1 MDRNTA
7 IRYLNGLA
15 RALGPDNLGMPVDA
29 AAQALNLG
37 LAGAGYIG
45 HKTGL
50 LEEPLPLVEKPV
62 GGSDWIAEKLGNP
75 DDGSGAYTAGRITP
89 LAVGLARM
97 GGAGASKLADK
108 MLTQGP
114 AAHGRAAQ
122 RGAIRVSRGPGD
134 KPDPELVLSTSLNQ
148 ELLPELMTKGGN
160 AELYSPS
167 MGIKRGQVM
176 TEFGDLALIPK
187 LGAFDP
193 ATSPSTLF
201 NRDAYTARWHH
212 FDGLAA
218 KDALKGKETALRYTA
233 STDTDV
239 ARRFLLGDFDKD
251 RILLGGKPIQDNP
264 EIAAL
269 VQRFREVAK
278 NSDPATAYD
287 RLISMD
293 TDYYE
298 PEHWKG
304 MGTLYNSISGLGGGE
319 VAKIYRAP
327 ELAKQ
332 ARARMQDRA
341 VPFTR
346 PEDLRMNEGGNLGVA
361 GKADPWEGGYGG
373 FWHDLSMQTSPAFR
387 SFQAFERNPLGAG
400 LLRKNH
406 VDQNAFQRKVRERGF
421 GDNFGWLSD
430 SAQQDVVALVPRG
443 PGEIGDILSDPKLG
457 EWAAGR
463 ALRDSYYNNGFT
475 TEQMLADVPELYKAA
490 ALVRRGI
497 QHTPSDYAELKV
509 LGSVPINPDTFAGA
523 VVRGQALPDVRDALQ
538 RLGLPMVESSL
549 GASPEEQLQ
558 LVNALQRGLAAP
570 RQPAK

>member
-7 IRYLNGLA
+7 IRYFNGLA
-15 RALGPDNLGMPVDA
+15 RALGPDNLGMPVDV

-37 LAGAGYIG
+37 LAGAGYVG

-50 LEEPLPLVEKPV
+50 LQEPLPLVEKPV
-62 GGSDWIAEKLGNP
+62 GGSDWIAEKLGSA
-75 DDGSGAYTAGRITP
+75 DDGSGAYTAGRMTP
-89 LAVGLARM
+89 LAVGLARA
-97 GGAGASKLADK
+97 GGAGMTKLVDK

-134 KPDPELVLSTSLNQ
+134 QPDPELVLSTSLNQ
-148 ELLPELMTKGGN
+148 ELLPKLMTKGGS

-193 ATSPSTLF
+193 ATSPSALF
-201 NRDAYTARWHH
+201 NRDAYTARWHN
-212 FDGLAA
+212 FEGRAA
-218 KDALKGKETALRYTA
+218 KDALKGGETALRYVG

-251 RILLGGKPIQDNP
+251 TILLGGKPIQNDP

-269 VQRFREVAK
+269 IQRFRDVAK
-278 NSDPATAYD
+278 TSDPATAYD

-304 MGTLYNSISGLGGGE
+304 MGTLYNAISGLGGGN
-319 VAKIYRAP
+319 VAQIYRAP
-327 ELAKQ
+327 DLAKH
-332 ARARMQDRA
+332 ARSRMQDRA
-341 VPFTR
+341 VPFAR
-346 PEDLRMNEGGNLGVA
+346 PEDLRMNEGGSLGIPL
-361 GKADPWEGGYGG
+361 KNDPLSGWYGG
-373 FWHDLSMQTSPAFR
+373 FWHDLSMETSPAFR
-387 SFQAFERNPLGAG
+387 SFQAYERNPLGAG
-400 LLRKNH
+400 LLRGDYSN
-406 VDQNAFQRKVRERGF
+406 QNLFQRKVREKGF
-421 GDNFGWLSD
+421 GDQFGWLNP
-430 SAQQDVVALVPRG
+430 SAQQEAVQLVPRG
-443 PGEIGDILSDPKLG
+443 PGELRDILAGEDTGSAGIGD
-457 EWAAGR
+457 
-463 ALRDSYYNNGFT
+463 ALRGDFIRNGFT
-475 TEQMLADVPELYKAA
+475 TEQMLAAAPELYKAA

-509 LGSVPINPDTFAGA
+509 LGSVPVNPESFAGA
-523 VVRGQALPDVRDALQ
+523 IVRGQAFPDVRDALQ
-538 RLGLPMVESSL
+538 RLGLPMVESPL
-549 GASPEEQLQ
+549 NASPQEQLEM
-558 LVNALQRGLAAP
+558 VNALQRGLAAS

>member
-7 IRYLNGLA
+7 IRYFNGLA

-37 LAGAGYIG
+37 LAGVGYAG
-45 HKTGL
+45 HKAGL
-50 LEEPLPLVEKPV
+50 LKEPLPLVEKPV
-62 GGSDWIAEKLGNP
+62 GGSDWIAEKLGNA
-75 DDGSGAYTAGRITP
+75 DDGSGAYTAGRLTP

-97 GGAGASKLADK
+97 GGAGLTKLTDK

-134 KPDPELVLSTSLNQ
+134 KPDPELVLTTSLNQ
-148 ELLPELMTKGGN
+148 ELLPQLMTKGGS

-212 FDGLAA
+212 FDGRVA
-218 KDALKGKETALRYTA
+218 KDA
-233 STDTDV
+233 
-239 ARRFLLGDFDKD
+239 
-251 RILLGGKPIQDNP
+251 
-264 EIAAL
+264 
-269 VQRFREVAK
+269 
-278 NSDPATAYD
+278 
-287 RLISMD
+287 
-293 TDYYE
+293 
-298 PEHWKG
+298 
-304 MGTLYNSISGLGGGE
+304 LYNSISGLGGGE

-327 ELAKQ
+327 DLAKQ

-341 VPFTR
+341 VPFAR
-346 PEDLRMNEGGNLGVA
+346 PEDLRMNEGGTLGTPQ
-361 GKADPWEGGYGG
+361 KNDPLSGGYGG
-373 FWHDLSMQTSPAFR
+373 FWHDLSMETSPAFR
-387 SFQAFERNPLGAG
+387 SFQAFERNQLGAG
-400 LLRKNH
+400 LLRGTYGTQ
-406 VDQNAFQRKVRERGF
+406 DRFQRKVREKGF
-421 GDNFGWLSD
+421 GDDFGWLSD
-430 SAQQDVVALVPRG
+430 SAQEAAVRLVPRG
-443 PGEIGDILSDPKLG
+443 PGELRDILAGERISDSDV
-457 EWAAGR
+457 GR
-463 ALRDSYYNNGFT
+463 ILRYEFIDNGFT
-475 TEQMLADVPELYKAA
+475 PEQMLAAAPKLYKAA

-509 LGSVPINPDTFAGA
+509 MGSVPVNPESFAGA
-523 VVRGQALPDVRDALQ
+523 IVHGQALPDVRDALQ

-549 GASPEEQLQ
+549 AASPEEQLRV
-558 LVNALQRGLAAP
+558 VNALQRGLAAP